1 MNCAVRYCRNHT
13 KMAKSPGKV
22 ISFHSFPKGDSQT
35 TWLEALGIVGNWKW
49 SKAKGVCSD
58 HFKEDEF
65 IMRVG
70 KRCLKV
76 NAVPSVKLSE
86 DTVHKKTIMRKR
98 KHYIRAK
105 GLKESQ
111 KMVYRCS
118 ACSYQTTDS
127 SNFNKHK
134 IIHLTLEERRWFL
147 CTPCGKKYLTK
158 KSLRD
163 HIYNDH
169 TDSRTKEIL
178 KESQRK
184 VYRCSTCSYQ
194 TLYKSYLNTHKKI
207 HLALEKRRL
216 FVCAHCNKKYM
227 SKRTLR
233 RHLHNNHT
241 DSRAKGLKESQKK
254 VYRCSTCSYQTPY
267 KSHLNAHNNIHL
279 PPEKQKLKKSHR
291 CSTCSY
297 QTPYK
302 SHLNRHNNIHLP
314 LEERQL
320 KELQKQVYTCSI
332 CSYQTPCKSHFNTH
346 KNTHLPPEERQLFAG
361 AHCEKTYMSKIP
373 LRDHLHNDH
382 TYSRVKESQKK
393 VYRCSTCG
401 CKTPYKHYLNR
412 HKKIHLALEERQ
424 LFARAHCDK
433 TYMSTIP
440 LRDHFHNDHTYSRNA
455 DEVILD
461 SLKIEID
468 DHTPIKDEFKYAES
482 ATSEEKFECFL
493 KIELDDVTP
502 ILNND
507 IHDDF
512 KNAEN
517 LSVAE
522 KVKLTDFIKMEP
534 DDNSLFLDEDAFFKQ
549 ENIHNF

>member
-241 DSRAKGLKESQKK
+241 DSRHCSIRAKGLKESQKK

-382 TYSRVKESQKK
+382 TYSR
-393 VYRCSTCG
+393 
-401 CKTPYKHYLNR
+401 
-412 HKKIHLALEERQ
+412 
-424 LFARAHCDK
+424 
-433 TYMSTIP
+433 
-440 LRDHFHNDHTYSRNA
+440 NA

>member
-163 HIYNDH
+163 HIYND
-169 TDSRTKEIL
+169 
-178 KESQRK
+178 
-184 VYRCSTCSYQ
+184 
-194 TLYKSYLNTHKKI
+194 
-207 HLALEKRRL
+207 
-216 FVCAHCNKKYM
+216 
-227 SKRTLR
+227 
-233 RHLHNNHT
+233 HT